1 MNKRKVIIGLL
12 IFICFTLVL
21 IIIHINKGK
30 SISNMTNT
38 SVIISPTFSPI
49 SGSDSRYP
57 WHTNIVATT
66 FWVGEIF
73 DPDVPDGSQTI
84 STYDD
89 RWLEH
94 YGGCDGVTIDN
105 SCETEVRTPDNN
117 YFPTQIIPKENPFYL
132 DIPYDDIHDPIGF
145 SMREKV
151 IPWSTDE
158 PYRLFQ
164 GDSTFSYMKN
174 RWVEIYNPLTN
185 KTCFGQIEDA
195 GPSSGNEYHDAE
207 YVFGSK
213 DSRPKNMLFN
223 NAGMDVS
230 PALNACLGFTSLNG
244 NDDRINWR
252 FVEYNDVPGGA
263 WKILVTNSPVFEN

>member
-94 YGGCDGVTIDN
+94 YGGCEIV
-105 SCETEVRTPDNN
+105 CEPSGTSGSKIS
-117 YFPTQIIPKENPFYL
+117 PTQN
-132 DIPYDDIHDPIGF
+132 
-145 SMREKV
+145 V
-151 IPWSTDE
+151 
-158 PYRLFQ
+158 
-164 GDSTFSYMKN
+164 
-174 RWVEIYNPLTN
+174 V
-185 KTCFGQIEDA
+185 
-195 GPSSGNEYHDAE
+195 
-207 YVFGSK
+207 
-213 DSRPKNMLFN
+213 
-223 NAGMDVS
+223 
-230 PALNACLGFTSLNG
+230 
-244 NDDRINWR
+244 
-252 FVEYNDVPGGA
+252 
-263 WKILVTNSPVFEN
+263 